1 MSETNGQKGFH
12 PQFERRSLQLA
23 AEFGTCAE
31 TFDELPGQYQEFFL
45 IIGYV
50 RVCSLLVISDLGKGR
65 SERQLATKYGLSRAQ
80 IERIKENSR
89 LCKRRKDQ

>member
-1 MSETNGQKGFH
+1 MIETNGNGQH
-12 PQFERRSLQLA
+12 VQFEKRSLQLA
-23 AEFGTCAE
+23 EVFGVCADKFE
-31 TFDELPGQYQEFFL
+31 ALPEQYQNFFL

-50 RVCSLLVISDLGKGR
+50 RICSLLVISDLSKGR

-89 LCKRRKDQ
+89 LCKRRQDQ

>member
-1 MSETNGQKGFH
+1 MSETNGQKEFH
-12 PQFERRSLQLA
+12 PQFHRRSLQLA

-31 TFDELPGQYQEFFL
+31 TFDELPEQYQNFFL

-50 RVCSLLVISDLGKGR
+50 RICSLLVISDLSKGR

-89 LCKRRKDQ
+89 LCKRRQDQ